1 MRVEGEVQGVYRGE
15 YTELKTTQRH
25 NTCAQTHSDCSRAFL
40 RDLMSHDDGQW
51 QRRRISIEVN
61 VF

>member
-1 MRVEGEVQGVYRGE
+1 VYRGE